1 MQKTLFLIF
10 LTIVLGACRLTIV
23 ETDCIKV
30 IASKVQRDGGRVRA
44 ESVYFRAGDHCPLLQ
59 SVSYVSF
66 RERNGDPGYQPD
78 GQPPDVLVSQVQGDA
93 GGQPS
98 SEIMISN
105 IDNHGNGGDFA
116 DSWQVSVTDADGST
130 SVFSGNF

>member
-1 MQKTLFLIF
+1 MQKTLFLVV
-10 LTIVLGACRLTIV
+10 LSLALGACRLTIV
-23 ETDCIKV
+23 ETDCLKV

-66 RERNGDPGYQPD
+66 RERNGVPGYQPD
-78 GQPPDVLVSQVQGDA
+78 GVPPDVLVSQVSGDA

-98 SEIMISN
+98 SEITIAN
-105 IDNHGNGGDFA
+105 IDNQGHGGDFA
-116 DSWQVSVTDADGST
+116 DSWEVSVIDADGHS